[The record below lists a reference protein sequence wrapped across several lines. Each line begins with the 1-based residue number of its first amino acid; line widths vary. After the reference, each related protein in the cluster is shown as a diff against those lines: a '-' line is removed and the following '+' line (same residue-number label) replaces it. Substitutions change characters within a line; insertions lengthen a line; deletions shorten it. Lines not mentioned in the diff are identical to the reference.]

1 MTISYLLTYSFPFR
15 TCNRTTEEREK
26 KDITGKRLHYNSL
39 SFLCQTKLRKRERRK
54 CAKETQHFSAFFVYW
69 RWWSAFVFVFK
80 IKRNVTSM
88 HRKGVTIAPIHQQL
102 IIGTSYIR
110 FAEKYPKHTIEDGF
124 VMFLTKASFCVFRRH
139 DVVDPDF
146 ARSVDL
152 TISEITR
159 SEAAT
164 ARLLPSV
171 NAAATAATEAV
182 VSPNGL
188 GGGKIYV

>member
-1 MTISYLLTYSFPFR
+1 
-15 TCNRTTEEREK
+15 
-26 KDITGKRLHYNSL
+26 
-39 SFLCQTKLRKRERRK
+39 
-54 CAKETQHFSAFFVYW
+54 
-69 RWWSAFVFVFK
+69 
-80 IKRNVTSM
+80 
-88 HRKGVTIAPIHQQL
+88 
-102 IIGTSYIR
+102 
-110 FAEKYPKHTIEDGF
+110 
-124 VMFLTKASFCVFRRH
+124 MFLTKASFCVFRRH

-171 NAAATAATEAV
+171 NAATASEAV
-182 VSPNGL
+182 VSLNGL

>member
-1 MTISYLLTYSFPFR
+1 
-15 TCNRTTEEREK
+15 
-26 KDITGKRLHYNSL
+26 
-39 SFLCQTKLRKRERRK
+39 
-54 CAKETQHFSAFFVYW
+54 
-69 RWWSAFVFVFK
+69 
-80 IKRNVTSM
+80 
-88 HRKGVTIAPIHQQL
+88 
-102 IIGTSYIR
+102 
-110 FAEKYPKHTIEDGF
+110 
-124 VMFLTKASFCVFRRH
+124 MFLTKASFCVFRRH

-171 NAAATAATEAV
+171 NAAATAASEAV
-182 VSPNGL
+182 VSLNGL

>member
-1 MTISYLLTYSFPFR
+1 MLKNP
-15 TCNRTTEEREK
+15 E
-26 KDITGKRLHYNSL
+26 H
-39 SFLCQTKLRKRERRK
+39 TK
-54 CAKETQHFSAFFVYW
+54 
-69 RWWSAFVFVFK
+69 
-80 IKRNVTSM
+80 
-88 HRKGVTIAPIHQQL
+88 
-102 IIGTSYIR
+102 
-110 FAEKYPKHTIEDGF
+110 EDGF
-124 VMFLTKASFCVFRRH
+124 VMFLTKAFFCVFRRH

-171 NAAATAATEAV
+171 NAATIAAATEAV
-182 VSPNGL
+182 VSLNGL